1 MEFEK
6 PNETGF
12 TVYTKSGCPN
22 CNKVKILLKEK
33 NFVFNV
39 IDCDEY
45 LIEDKENFLLFIQQT
60 AKQSCKMFPIVFNDN
75 TFIGGF
81 NETKEHI
88 DKMLLSFEEN
98 FSF

>member
-60 AKQSCKMFPIVFNDN
+60 AKQSCKMFPFVFD
-75 TFIGGF
+75 
-81 NETKEHI
+81 
-88 DKMLLSFEEN
+88 LLIY
-98 FSF
+98 